1 MARMQNLASSKGV
14 RGLSMID
21 RPLILTTLV
30 ILLAGCA
37 SEPVS
42 RLGQDVASRHPIAMQ
57 DDYQVMSLP
66 VAAQLDGESRMKI
79 AGFASAWRQDRSQK
93 IEVRMPIKTPQD
105 KLVRAQFERVR
116 QQLLSEGVRGSVR
129 LIREPAILG
138 ETLNISLRFMR
149 SKANVVTPCGVW
161 PDDLASASSL
171 SGWDNEPYANFGCA
185 YQTMMAVQTAD
196 PRDLTSMRAA
206 SPADGEMRAR
216 ALAAI
221 RRGQDPSVTWGMQ
234 APSIGGADQ

>member
-1 MARMQNLASSKGV
+1 
-14 RGLSMID
+14 MIEQ
-21 RPLILTTLV
+21 RLILATFV
-30 ILLAGCA
+30 LLFASCA
-37 SEPVS
+37 SEPAL
-42 RLGQDVASRHPIAMQ
+42 RLGQDVASRHPITVQ
-57 DDYQVMSLP
+57 DDNQVISLP
-66 VAAQLDGESRMKI
+66 VASQLDGDSRMKI
-79 AGFASAWRQDRSQK
+79 ATFASAWRQDRGRQ
-93 IEVRMPIKTPQD
+93 IEIRIPNKTPQD
-105 KLVRAQFERVR
+105 KIVQAQFDRIR

-129 LIREPAILG
+129 LIREPAMLG
-138 ETLNISLRFMR
+138 EATIISLRFLR

-185 YQTMMAVQTAD
+185 YQTMMAVQTSD

-221 RRGQDPSVTWGMQ
+221 RRGQDPSVTWGVQ
-234 APSIGGADQ
+234 APGIGGAGQ